1 MACRFPGAP
10 DLDAFRQLARG
21 GAQRTVTEGRP
32 DPSADDGVSDDSAAG
47 EDAYRHGAF
56 IEGIDRFDARFFGIR
71 PIEARTMDPRQRLL
85 LETTWQALED
95 AGIDPG
101 TLRGGRAGVYAG
113 LGGSEY
119 RDVIAQGGEEVGYLG
134 TAGSVAVG
142 RVAFALGLSGP
153 AMALDMTCASSLA
166 ALHQAAVGLERG
178 EVDVALG
185 GGVHVVLSPG
195 VTKFMAELGLL
206 SKRAVAAAPS
216 MRMRTASCGAR
227 VAGWW
232 S

>member
-1 MACRFPGAP
+1 
-10 DLDAFRQLARG
+10 
-21 GAQRTVTEGRP
+21 
-32 DPSADDGVSDDSAAG
+32 
-47 EDAYRHGAF
+47 
-56 IEGIDRFDARFFGIR
+56 
-71 PIEARTMDPRQRLL
+71 MDPRQRLL

-101 TLRGGRAGVYAG
+101 TLRGARAGVYAG

-166 ALHQAAVGLERG
+166 ALHQAVVGLERG

-185 GGVHVVLSPG
+185 GGVHAVLSPA

-206 SKRAVAAAPS
+206 SASGRCRPFDADADGFVRGEGCGMVVLKRLADAQDDGDRIWAVIRGSAVNQS
-216 MRMRTASCGAR
+216 GASAGLTVPNGPAQERVIEEALSRAGSCALRSGLPGGAR
-227 VAGWW
+227 NRLGDG
-232 S
+232 

>member
-1 MACRFPGAP
+1 M
-10 DLDAFRQLARG
+10 
-21 GAQRTVTEGRP
+21 
-32 DPSADDGVSDDSAAG
+32 
-47 EDAYRHGAF
+47 
-56 IEGIDRFDARFFGIR
+56 
-71 PIEARTMDPRQRLL
+71 

-101 TLRGGRAGVYAG
+101 TLRGGRVGVYAG

-119 RDVIAQGGEEVGYLG
+119 RDLVALDGGEVGYLG

-185 GGVHVVLSPG
+185 GGVHAVLSPG
-195 VTKFMAELGLL
+195 VTKFIAELGLL
-206 SKRAVAAAPS
+206 SKGGRCRPFDADTDGFVRGEGCGMVVLKRLADAEADGDRIWAVIRGSAVNQSGASAGLTVPNGPAQERVIEEALSRAEIAPS
-216 MRMRTASCGAR
+216 DMDYLEAHGT
-227 VAGWW
+227 
-232 S
+232 